1 MSLNLYQEAIIEAK
15 QLKEV
20 AEQNAKNKIIEAL
33 TPQIQLMIEQQLDDE
48 FEEETS
54 EFEEIEA
61 SPQEPA
67 LTSPQPPTAT
77 IDLSSSVEDEEV
89 AFGEEEDEDDESDV
103 TIDIDGELSLDFENE
118 DDDDDDD
125 DEDLLLSK
133 AGVEMLESYIHKSRN
148 QKLANRVVNLQKRLS
163 TLKEAVSGIDFREL
177 NLSEK
182 KVALTYYGK
191 LLNELFSLSQSVI
204 IMSESVDERLEYRI
218 LGMLKEMKDMS
229 RTKDKTAFRRLFEE
243 LAQDEGLR
251 EQEEEVAVEDEEI
264 DVEEEVEVP
273 QDVDVDVAA
282 ATGALEDLGVALGL
296 DVSVEEEVEVE
307 EEVDVE
313 EEEGIDL
320 ELEEGDMEEMYE
332 ISESAIR
339 RELRRMRRLREQEEG
354 RAAAADPALAHGGED
369 EGDLVIDVD
378 EETLL
383 NALADELGDPGVPTP
398 TVESRRRRSARR
410 RSRSRKINESR
421 RRSRLTS
428 NPATRENVRL
438 KKQLQEMNLFNAKLL
453 FANKLMQ
460 NRGLSTKQQR
470 AIVEALDKA
479 STIKEAKLL
488 YKALSES
495 LQRRSGRTLSEGSSR
510 LLSSSSRSTRSA
522 APAKSGVEVDRWAVL
537 AGLHNK

>member
-33 TPQIQLMIEQQLDDE
+33 TPQIQLMIEQQLSDD
-48 FEEETS
+48 FEEE
-54 EFEEIEA
+54 EVEEDFVEEIPDQVSGPDISSAEITP
-61 SPQEPA
+61 S
-67 LTSPQPPTAT
+67 LPTLDLGST
-77 IDLSSSVEDEEV
+77 IVVDS
-89 AFGEEEDEDDESDV
+89 EEEEEEEADISL
-103 TIDIDGELSLDFENE
+103 DIDGELKLDIEGQ
-118 DDDDDDD
+118 DDDD
-125 DEDLLLSK
+125 DEEDELLLSK
-133 AGVEMLESYIHKSRN
+133 AGVEMLESYIHRSRN
-148 QKLANRVVNLQKRLS
+148 TKISKRVSAINKKLK
-163 TLKEAVSGIDFREL
+163 TLKEAINSVNFENL
-177 NLSEK
+177 NLLEK
-182 KVALTYYGK
+182 KTALIYYGK
-191 LLNELFSLSQSVI
+191 LLNEVFSLSQSVI

-229 RTKDKTAFRRLFEE
+229 RRKDRSAFRRLFEE
-243 LAQDEGLR
+243 LAQEGGLR

-264 DVEEEVEVP
+264 EVEEEAPEDVE
-273 QDVDVDVAA
+273 VDVDA
-282 ATGALEDLGVALGL
+282 ATGALEDLGAALGL
-296 DVSVEEEVEVE
+296 DVAVGEEGEEEVEVE
-307 EEVDVE
+307 EEEGVE
-313 EEEGIDL
+313 L
-320 ELEEGDMEEMYE
+320 ELEEGGMDEIYE
-332 ISESAIR
+332 ISEAAIR
-339 RELRRMRRLREQEEG
+339 KELRRMRRLREQEEG
-354 RAAAADPALAHGGED
+354 RAAEADPALEHGGED
-369 EGDLVIDVD
+369 EGDVFIDVD

-398 TVESRRRRSARR
+398 TVESRRRRARR
-410 RSRSRKINESR
+410 NSRRRVSESR
-421 RRSRLTS
+421 RRARRSTAPQRKVVS
-428 NPATRENVRL
+428 ENVRL

-488 YKALSES
+488 YQTLSNS

-537 AGLHNK
+537 AGLNNK